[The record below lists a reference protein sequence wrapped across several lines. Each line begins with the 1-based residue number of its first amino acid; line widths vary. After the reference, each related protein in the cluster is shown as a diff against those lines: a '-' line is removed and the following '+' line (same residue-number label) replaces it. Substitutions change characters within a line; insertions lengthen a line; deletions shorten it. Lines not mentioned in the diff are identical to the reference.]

1 MERRKNLEKRAS
13 IDSAPRKHPLMK
25 TKGVTQGRVGVDSI
39 VGAGKETRQFGI
51 FSASAQA
58 LGDALYQVACGDAIV
73 AEDVKAAQARQREPL
88 GNPFWRRRERGGA
101 FVLPVGFMD
110 KEDGDAIN
118 ITVADLDSGATR
130 HMGST
135 YGVEAAAI
143 GVGWNKSEPGSANK
157 NRRQAG
163 LCLASTGRQVRRC
176 SLCAGFNNA
185 RIGIGRLEAGGWR
198 LGIGRWQAEYVSDSH
213 EESTIQELS
222 KKFLGILRA
231 EVFRDFKGRLAGLIK
246 ALTTGFRLNNFISNV
261 TLVLDHQISKF
272 KDAGV
277 WLDGNNLDQFTSARR
292 RSACSAAGQR
302 GFSVSVVFCY
312 YMANYLC
319 IRSCLGL
326 FEDCCVGAAVMVGLL
341 KRFEE
346 CCDGAAV
353 MVGLLPVEATTNF
366 GVM

>member
-13 IDSAPRKHPLMK
+13 IDNAPRKHPLMK

-39 VGAGKETRQFGI
+39 VGAGKETQQFGI
-51 FSASAQA
+51 FIASAQA
-58 LGDALYQVACGDAIV
+58 LGDALY
-73 AEDVKAAQARQREPL
+73 P
-88 GNPFWRRRERGGA
+88 
-101 FVLPVGFMD
+101 
-110 KEDGDAIN
+110 
-118 ITVADLDSGATR
+118 
-130 HMGST
+130 
-135 YGVEAAAI
+135 
-143 GVGWNKSEPGSANK
+143 
-157 NRRQAG
+157 
-163 LCLASTGRQVRRC
+163 
-176 SLCAGFNNA
+176 
-185 RIGIGRLEAGGWR
+185 
-198 LGIGRWQAEYVSDSH
+198 

-246 ALTTGFRLNNFISNV
+246 ALTTGFQRLNNFISNV

-277 WLDGNNLDQFTSARR
+277 WLDGNNVGDTSFAVLFCLSSWINSHLQGGVHAQQLDRE
-292 RSACSAAGQR
+292 
-302 GFSVSVVFCY
+302 
-312 YMANYLC
+312 
-319 IRSCLGL
+319 L

-366 GVM
+366 GVMVLKAVVCCEGFSPFCFL